1 MTEASMTTAIGVAV
15 TRRNNRVIDS
25 SVERNKVTTI
35 MAKRAVQMEEM
46 MAGKDGRVTLES

>member
-1 MTEASMTTAIGVAV
+1 MTTAIGVAV